1 MTDLA
6 KRLIP
11 NRLVQWKQG
20 GAAGLVALMVLLVG
34 CSTIGGAS
42 LPIVEAPAPAA
53 EPVTPSVAA
62 TEVPPTSTSSPNVP
76 KEGLAPEIPP
86 TPDLLAVPRLDTSVA
101 SVPLSEIV
109 FDTFGRTPARFV
121 PLNRAQEELILS
133 LRDAIAPIYHPVYGG
148 AGDLPWLEDDNL
160 VIGYVAGDRAY
171 AYPINILN
179 LHELVNDELAGV
191 PVLISYCPL
200 CASGV
205 VYSRKL
211 DEQTLLFGNTSAL
224 YQSDAAPGPSTKA

>member
-1 MTDLA
+1 M
-6 KRLIP
+6 
-11 NRLVQWKQG
+11 
-20 GAAGLVALMVLLVG
+20 
-34 CSTIGGAS
+34 
-42 LPIVEAPAPAA
+42 
-53 EPVTPSVAA
+53 A
-62 TEVPPTSTSSPNVP
+62 TEITPTSTPSPP
-76 KEGLAPEIPP
+76 IPQGGLAPEIPP

-109 FDTFGRTPARFV
+109 FDTFGRTLARFV
-121 PLNRAQEELILS
+121 ALDRAQEELILG
-133 LRDAIAPIYHPVYGG
+133 LRDAIAPVYHPVYGG
-148 AGDLPWLEDDNL
+148 EGDLPWLEDANL
-160 VIGYVAGDRAY
+160 VIGYIAGDRAY

-211 DEQTLLFGNTSAL
+211 DKQTLLFGNTSAL
-224 YQSDAAPGPSTKA
+224 YQSDLVMFD